1 MRNPLRL
8 IFSFGLA
15 YLFMMNSTCLIL
27 AQDQRIADSLSV
39 YYEQDQMRGEARLE
53 LLGALAFHE
62 NRDSRLRQQ
71 YAEELIEFA
80 KKAGNEEF
88 IYIGYYQLGNAL
100 RLVGDIKSAINAY
113 FKSLEV
119 ARSMQ
124 NEEREGHT
132 LMSIADTY
140 SSIEDRENAV
150 SYYKNSLELLR
161 KTMGKINFGI
171 VLFNLGDELI
181 KLNRYQE
188 ASTYLDEAATIFEEA
203 DFEQGLLYIQGNRGV
218 ISGKTGDPDLGIREL
233 LQTIEKLNEYEDSY
247 AASSYMIYLSE
258 IYAEGDKIDEA
269 IITGENALQMA
280 TDRDLNIQIRDA
292 NKALYPIYSQAGYN
306 DKSLMALQNY
316 YLFRDSIYNIE
327 SVEEIA
333 TLRYNADMTQK
344 QAEVDLLSEQRSNQR
359 IILWATGIVVLL
371 LSALAFAMY
380 RRNKYVQKTKK
391 IIEGEQARS
400 EELLLNILPKQTAEE
415 LKEKGKVTAKKFES
429 VSVLF
434 TDFVGFTKYA
444 EMLDPEKLV
453 ESMDFYYAHFDKIIE
468 SYGLEKIKTVG
479 DSYMCAGGLPFEDEA
494 HAVKIVDA
502 AREIAAFVAQARK
515 DAGKNDVRF
524 DIRIGINSGPVVAGV
539 VGTRKFAYDIWGDTV
554 NVASRMEN
562 HSEAGKINISEN
574 TYALVKDHFECKA
587 RGALAIKNHGKM
599 KMYFVEQEK
608 ASSRKMSIDKKSVIV

>member
-1 MRNPLRL
+1 MNVSALRK
-8 IFSFGLA
+8 IAFSLYCLVTLA
-15 YLFMMNSTCLIL
+15 GYS
-27 AQDQRIADSLSV
+27 QDQRIADSLNV
-39 YYEQDQMRGEARLE
+39 IYQQGQFEGEAQLE
-53 LLGALAFHE
+53 LLGELAFHE

-71 YAEELIEFA
+71 YAQELIELA
-80 KKAGNEEF
+80 KKAGNENF
-88 IYIGYYQLGNAL
+88 IYTGYYQLGNAL
-100 RLVGDIKSAINAY
+100 RISGDIKSAINAY

-124 NEEREGHT
+124 NEDREGHS

-150 SYYKNSLELLR
+150 SYYKNSIELLR
-161 KTMGKINFGI
+161 KTMGKLNFGI

-188 ASTYLDEAATIFEEA
+188 ASTYLNEAATIFEEA
-203 DFEQGLLYIQGNRGV
+203 EFEQGLVYIQGNRGV
-218 ISGKTGDPDLGIREL
+218 ISGKTGNPDLGISEL
-233 LQTIEKLNEYEDSY
+233 LQTIEKLNDYEDYY

-258 IYAEGDKIDEA
+258 IYSEDNNMAEA
-269 IITGENALQMA
+269 ISAGENALQMA
-280 TDRDLNIQIRDA
+280 TDRDLKIQIRDA
-292 NKALYPIYSQAGYN
+292 NKALYQIYSKAGFN

-344 QAEVDLLSEQRSNQR
+344 QAEVDLLSQQRSNQR

-371 LSALAFAMY
+371 LSTLAFAMY

-453 ESMDFYYAHFDKIIE
+453 ESMDFYYGHFDSIMEKF
-468 SYGLEKIKTVG
+468 GLEKIKTVG
-479 DSYMCAGGLPFEDEA
+479 DSYMCAGGLPFEDPE
-494 HAVKIVDA
+494 HAVKIVNA
-502 AREIAAFVAQARK
+502 ARDIIAFVEEAKK
-515 DAGKNDVRF
+515 DRSEDTIRF
-524 DIRIGINSGPVVAGV
+524 DIRIGINSGPIVAGV
-539 VGTRKFAYDIWGDTV
+539 VGTKKFAYDIWGDTV

-562 HSEAGKINISEN
+562 SSSAGKINISEN
-574 TYALVKDHFECKA
+574 TYALVKDHFECEA
-587 RGALAIKNHGKM
+587 RGEVAIKNHGKM
-599 KMYFVEQEK
+599 NMYYVKGLLKESKHKEK
-608 ASSRKMSIDKKSVIV
+608 NISFA